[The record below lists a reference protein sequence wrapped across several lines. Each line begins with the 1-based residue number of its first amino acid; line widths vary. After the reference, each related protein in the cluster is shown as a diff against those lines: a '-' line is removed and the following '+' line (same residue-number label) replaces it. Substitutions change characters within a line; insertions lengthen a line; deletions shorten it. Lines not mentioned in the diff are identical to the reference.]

1 MTTTQESSGVG
12 VRPPRPEKRLCAET
26 VEGRSQALHPWDLG
40 AQDSPRKPRAMHTGL
55 EPSELGEQDSSG
67 LPRAMHTGQE
77 PPGSTPRPHEKTSL
91 DAETPSEAMHAV
103 VASTDAPIRH
113 PPALALGLQWD
124 IGDTGKATSP
134 PVNQRP
140 SGRRVRGENSL
151 GRKYL
156 PSDENDDAVERA
168 RPATQRAD
176 EPHGESTATAPE
188 VEREWLTSPPSLSV
202 RRLKTPNRRRAR
214 RPQNISER
222 MQTLLVA
229 MSIAVTERKF
239 CPRPWHKAVPA
250 DSAVLN
256 PSSPPA

>member
-26 VEGRSQALHPWDLG
+26 VEGRSQALHPRDLG

-91 DAETPSEAMHAV
+91 GAETPSEAMHAV

-113 PPALALGLQWD
+113 PPAIARGLQWD
-124 IGDTGKATSP
+124 VGDTGKATSP

-140 SGRRVRGENSL
+140 SGRRVTR
-151 GRKYL
+151 RTT
-156 PSDENDDAVERA
+156 A
-168 RPATQRAD
+168 AT
-176 EPHGESTATAPE
+176 TAP
-188 VEREWLTSPPSLSV
+188 
-202 RRLKTPNRRRAR
+202 RLGP
-214 RPQNISER
+214 RPQKPARTPSRAPPPRAEPLPKFPKNIS
-222 MQTLLVA
+222 
-229 MSIAVTERKF
+229 I
-239 CPRPWHKAVPA
+239 
-250 DSAVLN
+250 
-256 PSSPPA
+256 